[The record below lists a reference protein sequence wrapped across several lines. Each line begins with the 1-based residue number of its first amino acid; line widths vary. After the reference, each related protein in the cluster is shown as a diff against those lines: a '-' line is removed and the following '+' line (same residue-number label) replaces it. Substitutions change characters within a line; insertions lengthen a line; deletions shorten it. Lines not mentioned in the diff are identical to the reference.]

1 MTAYRKRCLCNRQFK
16 ERCLGVI
23 AVMMVMLFIDVI
35 VAGAM
40 LGRMTVRSGRRKR
53 KTVNRTNL
61 TRMGRRRKRRKMV
74 NGTNLT
80 RMGRRKMVNGTNLT
94 RMGRRR
100 KRRKMVNRTKLT
112 RLGMRR
118 RRRMTMKR
126 RGRRGKTVNRTK
138 LTRLG
143 MKSVKRRKHVIATSD
158 DFSRRSRRKGG
169 KNESNEDFE
178 LHIYLEY

>member
-1 MTAYRKRCLCNRQFK
+1 MVVYIFKLTAYRKRCLCNRQFK

-80 RMGRRKMVNGTNLT
+80 RMGRR
-94 RMGRRR
+94 R

-143 MKSVKRRKHVIATSD
+143 MKSVKRRKRVIATSD